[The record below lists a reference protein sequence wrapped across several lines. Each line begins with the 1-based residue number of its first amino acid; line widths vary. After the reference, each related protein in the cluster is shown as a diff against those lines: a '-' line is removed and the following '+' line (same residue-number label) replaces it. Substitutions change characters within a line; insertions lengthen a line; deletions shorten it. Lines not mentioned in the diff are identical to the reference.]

1 MKFNYNKLRG
11 RIVEK
16 YGTLSNFSEAI
27 GISFVAL
34 SKKMNNLIA
43 ISQKEI
49 IKWSELL
56 DIAPNEIGVYFFTLE
71 VQNNWTDWK
80 ENIKWILLNSI

>member
-1 MKFNYNKLRG
+1 MKFDYNKLRG

-16 YGTLSNFSEAI
+16 FGTLLKFSEELD
-27 GISFVAL
+27 ISYEAL

-49 IKWSELL
+49 VSWCDLL
-56 DIAPNEIGVYFFTLE
+56 DIAPEEIGVYFFTLE
-71 VQNNWTDWK
+71 VQTN
-80 ENIKWILLNSI
+80 